1 MVSYNHHQPGIS
13 VTELHK
19 NFPLT
24 FSDKMEKAPVSK
36 YLRNIVIKFFYICI
50 VHCID
55 AQTLSNS
62 VLQTKCPKE
71 LLN

>member
-36 YLRNIVIKFFYICI
+36 YLRNIVIKFFLHLHSPLHRCTDFI
-50 VHCID
+50 
-55 AQTLSNS
+55 
-62 VLQTKCPKE
+62 
-71 LLN
+71 